1 MSKKDYYDVLGVTK
15 GASKDELKK
24 AYRKLAMKFH
34 PDRNP
39 DDEQA
44 SEKFKELSEA
54 YEILSDDQK
63 RQTYDNFG
71 HEGVNSS
78 FSSSQGAADAFSDI
92 FGDIFSDIFGGGSG
106 GGRGSS
112 RGADLSYN
120 LEISLE
126 DAVFG
131 KSLNIEIPSK
141 ERCSGHWDRCSYCG
155 GSGVIRQQQGF
166 FSMQQTCPQCR
177 GEGEIHD
184 QNCSICSGVG
194 YINKNKKLSV
204 KIPAGVDE
212 GDRIRLSGEGELG
225 RGGSQ
230 GDLYISIN
238 VKKHEIFERDG
249 KHLYCEVPLDFVDAA
264 LGGAI
269 EVPTLVSKAKI
280 KIPTGTQSH
289 KIFRLNGKGIKP
301 LRGGKVGDILVRVI
315 VEVPVNLNEN
325 QKDLLNKF
333 KENMS
338 HTNNS
343 PLMSSWLNSAKDFFK
358 KL

>member
-1 MSKKDYYDVLGVTK
+1 MSKKDYYDVLGVSK
-15 GASKDELKK
+15 SASKDELKK
-24 AYRKLAMKFH
+24 AYRKLAMKYH

-39 DDEQA
+39 DDSQA
-44 SEKFKELSEA
+44 AEKFKELSEA

-92 FGDIFSDIFGGGSG
+92 FGDIFSDIFGGSSG
-106 GGRGSS
+106 GRTSS

-120 LEISLE
+120 LEVSLE
-126 DAVFG
+126 EAVFG

-141 ERCSGHWDRCSYCG
+141 ERCNGLWNRCSYCG

-166 FSMQQTCPQCR
+166 FSMQQTCPHCR

-184 QNCSICSGVG
+184 KNCSKCNGSGFLS
-194 YINKNKKLSV
+194 NNKKLSV
-204 KIPAGVDE
+204 KIPAGVDD

-225 RGGSQ
+225 RGGNR

-238 VKKHEIFERDG
+238 VKQHSIFERDG
-249 KHLYCEVPLDFVDAA
+249 RHLYCEVPLDFVDAA
-264 LGGAI
+264 LGGSI
-269 EVPTLVSKAKI
+269 EVPTLVGKAKI
-280 KIPTGTQSH
+280 KIPSGTQSH

-301 LRGGKVGDILVRVI
+301 LRGGSVGDILVRVI
-315 VEVPVNLNEN
+315 VEVPVNLNTE
-325 QKDLLNKF
+325 QKNLLNKF

-338 HTNNS
+338 HENNS
-343 PLMSSWLNSAKDFFK
+343 PLMSSWLNSAKAFFK
-358 KL
+358 NL

>member
-1 MSKKDYYDVLGVTK
+1 MSKRDYYDVLGVNK
-15 GASKDELKK
+15 SASKDELKK
-24 AYRKLAMKFH
+24 AYRKLAMKYH

-39 DDEQA
+39 DDKQA

-106 GGRGSS
+106 SRASTRGS
-112 RGADLSYN
+112 DLSYN

-126 DAVFG
+126 EAVFG
-131 KSLNIEIPSK
+131 KSLNIEIPTK
-141 ERCSGHWDRCSYCG
+141 ERCNGLWNRCSFCG
-155 GSGVIRQQQGF
+155 GAGVIRQQQGF
-166 FSMQQTCPQCR
+166 FSMQQTCPHCR
-177 GEGEIHD
+177 GDGEVHD
-184 QNCSICSGVG
+184 SNCSICNGLG

-204 KIPAGVDE
+204 KVPSGVDD

-225 RGGSQ
+225 RGGNR

-238 VKKHEIFERDG
+238 VIKHEIFERDG
-249 KHLYCEVPLDFVDAA
+249 RHLYCEVPLDFVDAA
-264 LGGAI
+264 LGGSI
-269 EVPTLVSKAKI
+269 EVPTLVGKAKI
-280 KIPTGTQSH
+280 KIPSGTQSH

-301 LRGGKVGDILVRVI
+301 LRGGGVGDILVRVI
-315 VEVPVNLNEN
+315 VEVPVNLNSK
-325 QKDLLNKF
+325 QKDLLNDF
-333 KENMS
+333 KANMS
-338 HTNNS
+338 YKDNS
-343 PLMSSWLNSAKDFFK
+343 PLMSSWINSAKEFFK
-358 KL
+358 NL